1 MAFEFNSWFHLVFV
15 YQGVNNVEGITV
27 YLNNTSKTS
36 TTLDSN
42 NNNNNPPISPDST
55 GEVIIGKV
63 FIDEPKHYS
72 NVMADELTF
81 WNRQL
86 SETEVDALRKKYE
99 M

>member
-1 MAFEFNSWFHLVFV
+1 MAFEFSHWFHLVLV
-15 YQGVNNVEGITV
+15 YNGPNNGEGITV

-36 TTLDSN
+36 TTIDSSN
-42 NNNNNPPISPDST
+42 NNNPSITPDST
-55 GEVIIGKV
+55 GEVIIGKLHV
-63 FIDEPKHYS
+63 GEAKHYS

-86 SETEVDALRKKYE
+86 SETEVEALRKKYE